1 MLTRLLPPSPRLR
14 QIAHLRENLRRPLM
28 QLEGLRHV
36 VVSQVLVDFGV
47 GWGKEG
53 LGMVDF
59 GEENAFLS
67 SSNGC

>member
-1 MLTRLLPPSPRLR
+1 
-14 QIAHLRENLRRPLM
+14 M
-28 QLEGLRHV
+28 QLEGLGYV

-53 LGMVDF
+53 LGRVDF